1 MLKAPLSSADSW
13 LVRRLEDGH
22 ADSGIAFARA
32 FLDRNPDSEVA
43 FEPIAGGWA
52 IFLGADSPLTQA
64 LAIGTRGV
72 VSPEEISRLEQFFY
86 SRGSPAVIDLAVM
99 ADPSVLS
106 LIQDKRPVIREISN
120 VLARTLTP
128 ADDPSVCPGID
139 VQEVTRGDIEDW
151 ARVVIRG
158 FTESDDVSA
167 EQIRIMSATPPH
179 LKPYLARAS
188 GRYLAAA
195 AMSAFEGL
203 ATFFGDATF
212 PSARRAGLQFALI
225 VHRLREATAMGCDLA
240 SASVLP
246 GSASHRNYERAGFQL
261 VYSRIQLA
269 IPRATHENR

>member
-1 MLKAPLSSADSW
+1 MLNLPLSSADGL

-32 FLDRNPDSEVA
+32 YLERNPDSEVA

-52 IFLGADSPLTQA
+52 IFLGSNSPLTQA
-64 LAIGTRGV
+64 LAIGTRGA
-72 VSPEEISRLEQFFY
+72 VSPEELSRLEQFFY

-106 LIQDKRPVIREISN
+106 LIQEKRPGIREISN
-120 VLARTLTP
+120 VLARRLTRDEDLTICQG
-128 ADDPSVCPGID
+128 ADIRD
-139 VQEVTRGDIEDW
+139 VAEAEIEEW

-158 FTESDDVSA
+158 FTESDEVSA
-167 EQIRIMSATPPH
+167 EQIQIVSATPPH

-188 GRYLAAA
+188 GQRIAAA
-195 AMSAFEGL
+195 AMSAFKGL
-203 ATFFGDATF
+203 ATFFGDATLL
-212 PSARRAGLQFALI
+212 SARRAGLQLALI
-225 VHRLREATAMGCDLA
+225 VHRLREAAVMGCDLA
-240 SASVLP
+240 SASVVP

-269 IPRATHENR
+269 VPRPDH